1 MQICMLMYLKFMFP
15 EKNIR
20 KEELAKSEKQKGY
33 ICLSRVEVRQVQR
46 SSSVRPEGG
55 ARTVFFAFFLPALA
69 VEQDFRI
76 MTRCSAVK
84 VREK

>member
-46 SSSVRPEGG
+46 SSLVRPEGE
-55 ARTVFFAFFLPALA
+55 ARTVFCFFLPAST
-69 VEQDFRI
+69 VKDFRI